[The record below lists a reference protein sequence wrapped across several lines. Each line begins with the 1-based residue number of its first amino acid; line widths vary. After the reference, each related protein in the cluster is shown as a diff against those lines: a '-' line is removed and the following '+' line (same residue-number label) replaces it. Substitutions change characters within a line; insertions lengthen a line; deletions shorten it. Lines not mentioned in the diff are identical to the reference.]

1 MWVHC
6 VMDFSSSE
14 WPCWGRDPSE
24 AGALGT
30 DTQHRSFLGT
40 PSSGAPT
47 WVPGRR
53 PGPPSLRPG
62 SAHRGQGDPDSR
74 PLLSS
79 RLVPRGGK
87 GALQTDDLRPGEER
101 PGSDVGVTAPPCRGG
116 PGCPPQEPSPPSVC
130 SVVLGG
136 PRAALQSGTGPK
148 GQSSSCSLVC
158 VNSCVVTTIG
168 PRSPSCLC
176 AKSVAAEGVESR

>member
-14 WPCWGRDPSE
+14 WLCWSGDPSE

-53 PGPPSLRPG
+53 PGPPLLRSG
-62 SAHRGQGDPDSR
+62 SADRGQG
-74 PLLSS
+74 LLVSG
-79 RLVPRGGK
+79 LAPRIGGRETPFL
-87 GALQTDDLRPGEER
+87 AHCCRPGWRPEEGR
-101 PGSDVGVTAPPCRGG
+101 AP
-116 PGCPPQEPSPPSVC
+116 
-130 SVVLGG
+130 
-136 PRAALQSGTGPK
+136 
-148 GQSSSCSLVC
+148 
-158 VNSCVVTTIG
+158 
-168 PRSPSCLC
+168 
-176 AKSVAAEGVESR
+176 SRRMT